1 MNSGMGNMPNA
12 PMSGMPTPKSKA
24 PAVIITTIVL
34 AIIIAGVAYAIT
46 SKSNEKVSIAIVT
59 PTASPSVTTSVSP
72 STSPSPEVTTTPTAV
87 AQSKVYSNTYMSVTI
102 PGGWS
107 YSATQ
112 SGAVNITKDNYILY
126 INPRAQQASGIQGGR
141 YGEIAGGAP
150 SSDAVNNLDAGNAPC
165 TPPETHTTTGGY
177 SRYDYY
183 VSNTTKGENAC
194 TSPSDGSNIWYF
206 SYLSKDG
213 GYFNHTTAQQGTA
226 EGYVITMAYNS
237 KNVNALPKKGNAT
250 LNAMLAEMT
259 SIASTLKI
267 NDGAIGWY
275 KTIFESLAGLSDW
288 EVTQDYRPGGKVMN
302 LGTCGNNNQ
311 NSLSRVG
318 QLHKGFNDQPFKD
331 SQELET
337 KSAQL
342 TKLISDTK
350 SKLQS
355 TGWVQCKGPTEGGFY
370 NYYLYVKSNKLL
382 ALHTGER
389 DAVTGGMY
397 VTIQFEY

>member
-1 MNSGMGNMPNA
+1 METPINSGMGDIPNT
-12 PMSGMPTPKSKA
+12 PISGMPTPKSKI
-24 PAVIITTIVL
+24 PTILITVIMA
-34 AIIIAGVAYAIT
+34 AIIVGGIAYAIT
-46 SKSNEKVSIAIVT
+46 SNRNDKVATTTTT
-59 PTASPSVTTSVSP
+59 PTSNSSVTTSVSP
-72 STSPSPEVTTTPTAV
+72 SVSPTPEVTTTPTAV

-250 LNAMLAEMT
+250 L
-259 SIASTLKI
+259 
-267 NDGAIGWY
+267 
-275 KTIFESLAGLSDW
+275 
-288 EVTQDYRPGGKVMN
+288 
-302 LGTCGNNNQ
+302 C
-311 NSLSRVG
+311 
-318 QLHKGFNDQPFKD
+318 
-331 SQELET
+331 
-337 KSAQL
+337 SA
-342 TKLISDTK
+342 
-350 SKLQS
+350 
-355 TGWVQCKGPTEGGFY
+355 
-370 NYYLYVKSNKLL
+370 LL
-382 ALHTGER
+382 
-389 DAVTGGMY
+389 
-397 VTIQFEY
+397 